1 MKTLYFA
8 HSVYLYVRV
17 VIKINVRCILYTLF
31 IDWLSRIKHTVFSHK
46 YETRFQI
53 KWPFILVFESLTQ
66 CRGTLFLTGS
76 FNHFR
81 HND

>member
-1 MKTLYFA
+1 VKTLYFS

-17 VIKINVRCILYTLF
+17 VIKINLRYILYTPF
-31 IDWLSRIKHTVFSHK
+31 IEWPSRRKHTVFSHK

-53 KWPFILVFESLTQ
+53 KWSFNLVFESLTQ

-76 FNHFR
+76 FNPFR